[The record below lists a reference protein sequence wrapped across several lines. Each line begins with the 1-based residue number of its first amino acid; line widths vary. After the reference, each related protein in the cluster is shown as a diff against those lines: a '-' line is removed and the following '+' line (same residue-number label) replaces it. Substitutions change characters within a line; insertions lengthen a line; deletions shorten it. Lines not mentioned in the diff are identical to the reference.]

1 VGRRR
6 FDDESNQEEAEKK
19 PMGRRDAEKPTTF
32 FDANN
37 GDTKESEQ
45 MGRDAEK

>member
-6 FDDESNQEEAEKK
+6 FDESNQKEAEKK

-32 FDANN
+32 FDAKN
-37 GDTKESEQ
+37 DAKESEQ

>member
-1 VGRRR
+1 
-6 FDDESNQEEAEKK
+6 
-19 PMGRRDAEKPTTF
+19 MGRRDAEKPTTF